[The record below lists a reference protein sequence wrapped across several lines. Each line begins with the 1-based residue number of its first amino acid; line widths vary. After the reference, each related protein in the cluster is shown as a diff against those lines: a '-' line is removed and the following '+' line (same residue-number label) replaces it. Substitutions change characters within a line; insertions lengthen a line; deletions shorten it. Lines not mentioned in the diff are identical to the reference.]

1 MERLTIPT
9 EKSVNAE
16 QAVLGSLLI
25 DEDIAPQLFAAVHA
39 SDFISDIN
47 RQIFLA
53 ARSLFRNRSGVDP
66 ITICNALNG
75 VKLPCDNVRDYMAQ
89 LMIVT
94 PTSANWKAYADIM
107 RQESALA
114 RVKSIARDIASAATL
129 DDARPLAAELSES
142 LARRTN
148 ARVWGMREILES
160 FFAYQD
166 PNTTP
171 AKTEYLRYGIP
182 ELDRGMYTQ
191 AGDVVVIGGYPSDGK
206 TAWSLSLAWEFSQQQ
221 KKVGFFSHETS
232 LEKLRDRIVTHISQI
247 QFPRIKQRALSSA
260 DWELLAG
267 KTPVWTAN
275 DKFFIVHAKGMS
287 ASDVQSL
294 SRAYGFDVI
303 FLDYIQLVE
312 DTNSRYNPPRWEV
325 VSKASRSMHIFAQS
339 TGTTVFELSQLSRPL
354 SKNSSRDPHM
364 DSLRESGQ
372 LEQDADAVFLIFR
385 KNPENKDE
393 TRRVLRLVKNKE
405 GTLGSWYLDFDGSTQ
420 TFSLSTNA
428 RISRDLSDAG
438 RAAKARNRSDA
449 QDAYYQPSFDD
460 SDMPF

>member
-1 MERLTIPT
+1 MERLVLPT

-25 DEDIAPQLFAAVHA
+25 DEDIAPRLFATVHA
-39 SDFISDIN
+39 SDFIFDTN
-47 RQIFLA
+47 QKIFLA
-53 ARSLFRNRSGVDP
+53 ARSLFRNGSGVDP

-75 VKLPCDNVRDYMAQ
+75 VKLQSGNLRDYMAQ
-89 LMIVT
+89 LMMVT
-94 PTSANWKAYADIM
+94 PTSANWKEYAEIM
-107 RQESALA
+107 RQESTLA
-114 RVKSIARDIASAATL
+114 RVKSVAHDIANAATL
-129 DDARPLAAELSES
+129 DDARPLAAELSEA

-148 ARVWGMREILES
+148 ARVWGMKEILES

-171 AKTEYLRYGIP
+171 AKTEYLRYGLP

-191 AGDVVVIGGYPSDGK
+191 AGDVIIIGGYPSDGK
-206 TAWSLSLAWEFSQQQ
+206 TAWALSLAWEFSTQK

-232 LEKLRDRIVTHISQI
+232 LEKLRDRIMTHISKI
-247 QFPRIKQRALSSA
+247 EFPRIKQRALSSA

-303 FLDYIQLVE
+303 FLDYIQLLE
-312 DTNSRYNPPRWEV
+312 DTNTRYTPRWEI

-354 SKNSSRDPHM
+354 TKSASRDPHM

-385 KNPENKDE
+385 KNPENKNE

-405 GTLGSWYLDFDGSTQ
+405 GTLGSWYLDFDGRTQ
-420 TFSLSTNA
+420 TFSLATNA
-428 RISRDLSDAG
+428 DISRDLSDAG

-449 QDAYYQPSFDD
+449 QDTYYQPSFDD